1 MLRGKNA
8 PLPRHPRFIRL
19 PKLPTIGG
27 TIPKKTPPNP
37 FSLLTSAATCGILWR
52 FGFVL
57 LVLMS
62 ETVIKVENISK
73 FYQLGLIN
81 HGTLAKDL
89 QAWWAK
95 IRGKEDPN
103 SRISIASGNNTNSD
117 TDFIYALK
125 DVSFDVKQGEVL
137 GIIGANGAGKST
149 LLKILSRVTSPT
161 SGCIKIKGRIG
172 SLLEV
177 GTGFHPELTGREN
190 IYLNGAILGMRRWE
204 IDKKLDEIIDFSGV
218 EKFIDTPVKRY
229 SSGMYVKLAFSVAAH
244 LDAEIMIMDEVLA
257 VGDMAFQKKC
267 IDKMS
272 TISRT
277 EGKTILYVSHNM
289 NTIRKI
295 CGRCIVLE
303 RGNIIYNGEVENGIE
318 KYVGN
323 KKDYHKRVDL
333 KSLPRDPEFSH
344 HPITMTQLEF
354 FDDNQ
359 GIYHVGNKVKLRLSF
374 RSIEDKLDVFLR
386 IIIKTTEDEP
396 VTMMTTPKGFSV
408 KKNITQTIDVEC
420 DLSMIAPG
428 KYLISP
434 VIYELGKLGN
444 NVYLDGLKLVAGFEI
459 IEQEGFANNMTWH
472 SQYWGHFLGKN
483 LKIVVPNDGEN

>member
-1 MLRGKNA
+1 
-8 PLPRHPRFIRL
+8 
-19 PKLPTIGG
+19 
-27 TIPKKTPPNP
+27 
-37 FSLLTSAATCGILWR
+37 
-52 FGFVL
+52 
-57 LVLMS
+57 MS

-89 QAWWAK
+89 QGWWAK

-103 SRISIASGNNTNSD
+103 SRISLVSNKN

-190 IYLNGAILGMRRWE
+190 IYLNGAILGMRKWE

-244 LDAEIMIMDEVLA
+244 LDAEIMIIDEVLA

-267 IDKMS
+267 IEKMS
-272 TISRT
+272 TISKT
-277 EGKTILYVSHNM
+277 EGRTILCVSHNM
-289 NTIRKI
+289 ITIRQL
-295 CGRCIVLE
+295 CERAIVLDHGKVIFNGNVE
-303 RGNIIYNGEVENGIE
+303 DGIGIYLGKNKISGNIIDLKTREREPYFRRGNALMTKIALNNTIFKSDSNEKLVLSLDIQSKINADDVALGVFLLYQGIAVTSMRSDSNIILKAGETKNVVFEVDLARLAPANYSIKLTLSRHNQLGNVEYLDVLSEICYFTIEQSLNFWNNLKWNPIYNGFLI
-318 KYVGN
+318 
-323 KKDYHKRVDL
+323 
-333 KSLPRDPEFSH
+333 
-344 HPITMTQLEF
+344 
-354 FDDNQ
+354 
-359 GIYHVGNKVKLRLSF
+359 GNKV
-374 RSIEDKLDVFLR
+374 
-386 IIIKTTEDEP
+386 
-396 VTMMTTPKGFSV
+396 SV
-408 KKNITQTIDVEC
+408 ISQNTIPDNE
-420 DLSMIAPG
+420 
-428 KYLISP
+428 
-434 VIYELGKLGN
+434 
-444 NVYLDGLKLVAGFEI
+444 
-459 IEQEGFANNMTWH
+459 
-472 SQYWGHFLGKN
+472 
-483 LKIVVPNDGEN
+483 